1 MVVEFDRRKVI
12 TGLGLAAGAVAL
24 PPAAARAQGAPV
36 TWRASPTSATFGERA
51 VPVWSLNPPGPLRG
65 LRGQDLVLDLA
76 NGLPV
81 DVVPVWR
88 GLDGVAALAPLT
100 ALAPLAAGS
109 QTRLMVPLQRS
120 GTLLC
125 DLRLLGDRQPRPLP
139 AAVIVADDT
148 ETVADRD
155 EVLLFEEWR
164 LRGDNTALAPGAPA
178 EGATSLFTVNGRSS
192 VGIQIRANERLRLR
206 LVSGCQRSIIAVKIE
221 GHATTVIAI
230 DGAPCEPFP
239 ARNDEIIL
247 VPGSRVDVVIDGRD
261 NMAGASVA
269 ILLHDGVAPRPIAQL
284 VYDSVQ
290 ISRPFPPAIQALPS
304 HGLPERLDLQR
315 ALRVELA
322 FDGAAGEWSTPRE
335 FRENAPA
342 FRVKRGRVVV
352 ASLTNRAAAPAVFHL
367 HGHHARLLDRLD
379 DGWKPFWLDTLV
391 SGPGQTQR
399 IAFFVDTAG
408 SWLIEGMLTQWSAP
422 RLTRWFTV
430 EP

>member
-1 MVVEFDRRKVI
+1 MIEFDRRKVI
-12 TGLGLAAGAVAL
+12 TGLGLAAGAAAL
-24 PPAAARAQGAPV
+24 PHRAVHAQTAPT
-36 TWRASPTSATFGERA
+36 TWRALPTSATLGERA
-51 VPVWSLNPPGPLRG
+51 VPVWGLNPPGPLHGR
-65 LRGQDLVLDLA
+65 RGQDLVLDLV
-76 NGLPV
+76 NGLPI
-81 DVVPVWR
+81 DIVPVWR

-100 ALAPLAAGS
+100 ALAVVPAGS
-109 QTRLMVPLQRS
+109 QTRLTVPLRRS

-125 DLRLLGDRQPRPLP
+125 DLRLLGDRQERPLP
-139 AAVIVADDT
+139 AAVLVVDDT
-148 ETVADRD
+148 ETLADRD

-164 LRGDNTALAPGAPA
+164 LGGNNVALAPGAPA
-178 EGATSLFTVNGRSS
+178 EDATSLFTVNGRSS
-192 VGIQIRANERLRLR
+192 VGIPIRTNERLRLR
-206 LVSGCQRSIIAVKIE
+206 FVSGCQRSIIAVKIE

-247 VPGSRVDVVIDGRD
+247 VPGSRVDVLIDGRD

-269 ILLHDGVAPRPIAQL
+269 ILLHDGVKPRPVAQL

-290 ISRPFPPAIQALPS
+290 ISRAFPPAIRALPS

-322 FDGAAGEWSTPRE
+322 FDGTAGEWSTPNE
-335 FRENAPA
+335 FSGSAPA
-342 FRVKRGRVVV
+342 FKVKRGRAVV
-352 ASLTNRAAAPAVFHL
+352 ATLTNRAPAPAVFHL

-391 SGPGQTQR
+391 TGPGQAQR
-399 IAFFVDTAG
+399 IAFAADTAG

-422 RLTRWFTV
+422 RLTRWFTI